1 VVAENI
7 HTHPI
12 DGHWKFRGGGEGSE
26 KIKFLKESMK
36 LNWNFQRSGRGM
48 DIFWNITLG
57 NHNSYM

>member
-1 VVAENI
+1 MVTGNSE
-7 HTHPI
+7 
-12 DGHWKFRGGGEGSE
+12 GGGEGSE